1 LGRVSAGP
9 TASRFAQLPNVGRR
23 ADDRVMTD
31 SVSPSRGDA
40 PGAPIATIYQNSDQ
54 VAGILQQIVSQP
66 LLTEETRDSNAAGG
80 SDTAAGGSATGKIS
94 GKAKAPFIGGVELA
108 AEAQASLSSS
118 WTQTTGTA
126 SRQQFVYS
134 QAYNLHLVRKFLEQ
148 GSLITR
154 LTTAEEAEE
163 LRPGSFVEYTTA
175 FDPVELTLALDVVSP
190 ELVEAITRYTVER
203 DYISRFPEGG
213 GHKARVQHAEKMHL
227 EAEAKGGLARAITNA
242 VKADTRQET
251 TREYYGRVADEPAL
265 TVVTICDLA
274 HFIVDDPDRL
284 LDGTFTVI
292 GKVIS
297 AVELDVPTFSRNKL
311 LRNLAPT
318 ALDEGIGKL
327 HELIEE
333 VPEVG
338 GVAPSE
344 LVELKIDSR
353 VRGSSIRVMPL
364 AVFS

>member
-1 LGRVSAGP
+1 MLDDRTMTD
-9 TASRFAQLPNVGRR
+9 TAS
-23 ADDRVMTD
+23 
-31 SVSPSRGDA
+31 PSTGSA

-54 VAGILQQIVSQP
+54 VAGILQQIVRQP
-66 LLTEETRDSNAAGG
+66 LLTEESREITAEGG
-80 SDTAAGGSATGKIS
+80 NDTTAEGSATGKGS
-94 GKAKAPFIGGVELA
+94 GKARLPFFGGVEVG

-134 QAYNLHLVRKFLEQ
+134 QAYNLHLVRQFLEQ
-148 GSLITR
+148 EALLTR
-154 LTTAEEAEE
+154 LTSAEQAEG
-163 LRPGSFVEYTTA
+163 LQPGSFVEYTTA
-175 FDPVELTLALDVVSP
+175 FDPVELTLALDVMSP
-190 ELVEAITRYTVER
+190 ELVEAITRYTVKR
-203 DYISRFPEGG
+203 DYVSQFPEEG
-213 GHKARVQHAEKMHL
+213 GHEARVRHAEKMHL
-227 EAEAKGGLARAITNA
+227 EADAKGELARAITNA

-265 TVVTICDLA
+265 TVITICDLA

-284 LDGTFTVI
+284 LDGTFTVL

-297 AVELDVPTFSRNKL
+297 PVELDVPTFSRNKL

-318 ALDEGIGKL
+318 ALDDGIDKL
-327 HELIEE
+327 HDLIDQ

-338 GVAPSE
+338 ETAPSE
-344 LVELKIDSR
+344 YVDFKIDSR
-353 VRGSSIRVMPL
+353 VRGSSMRVMPL